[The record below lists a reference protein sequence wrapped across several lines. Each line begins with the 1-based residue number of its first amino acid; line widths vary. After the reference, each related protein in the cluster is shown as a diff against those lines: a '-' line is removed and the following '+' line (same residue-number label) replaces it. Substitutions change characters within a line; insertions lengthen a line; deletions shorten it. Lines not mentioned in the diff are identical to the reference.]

1 MGGTVQIKCPN
12 CGLFNTNADYC
23 SNCGTLLSYKKRREL
38 AHEAQKKKR
47 LEREEIKQK
56 TAPSWIDS
64 GKKSKNPIVRIGAHL
79 MNSIVIVVMAIG
91 AFIAWLFTFI
101 AA

>member
-12 CGLFNTNADYC
+12 CGLFNTNADHC

-38 AHEAQKKKR
+38 AFKQDEKNRR
-47 LEREEIKQK
+47 LRREQE
-56 TAPSWIDS
+56 
-64 GKKSKNPIVRIGAHL
+64 KKSTPSFIESGEANKFLVIRVFTKVLKSIG
-79 MNSIVIVVMAIG
+79 VVVMAIG
-91 AFIAWLFTFI
+91 AFFAWLFTFL